1 MERLKETQYTKY
13 SKPKYEVA
21 DVFRDN
27 THKLTGISYPQWLVV
42 NAILRCR
49 TKKMGGHS
57 LFCPNCGYKEIS
69 YNSCRNRHCPKC
81 QTMKK
86 IKWLQDRFT
95 EILPIKYFHIVFT
108 LPSQLNRIVLQNKK
122 ELYDILFKS
131 AKETLEEAA
140 LNPKNLGA
148 KIGFIAVLHTW
159 GQNLMDHPHL
169 HCVVTGGGL
178 SKDKTKWISS
188 RDDYFISV
196 KLLGKLFRGK
206 YLYYLNELYKGKKL
220 SFHGKLSKYKEGA
233 HFQRLLSE
241 CYSKDWVVYTKKPF
255 SPDISHYLY
264 KKAPSLL

>member
-1 MERLKETQYTKY
+1 MKFKALHTYMERLKEKQYTKY

-27 THKLTGISYPQWLVV
+27 SHKLTGISYPQWLVV

-57 LFCPNCGYKEIS
+57 LYCPACGYKEIS

-86 IKWLQDRFT
+86 IKWLQDRVT

-108 LPSQLNRIVLQNKK
+108 LPAQLNRVVLQNKK
-122 ELYDILFKS
+122 ELYDILFQS

-140 LNPKNLGA
+140 LNPKNLGG

-178 SKDKTKWISS
+178 SPDKSKWIHN
-188 RDDYFISV
+188 RDDYFIAV

-206 YLYYLNELYKGKKL
+206 YLL
-220 SFHGKLSKYKEGA
+220 
-233 HFQRLLSE
+233 
-241 CYSKDWVVYTKKPF
+241 
-255 SPDISHYLY
+255 
-264 KKAPSLL
+264 